1 MFTRNIIAQ
10 IIITLAS
17 INIKLNVELHQDFG
31 KIKDGLILQI
41 LMDGWSEWYFK
52 YWLERKSLDD
62 KRKIARKMI
71 L

>member
-31 KIKDGLILQI
+31 KIKDGLIL
-41 LMDGWSEWYFK
+41 
-52 YWLERKSLDD
+52 
-62 KRKIARKMI
+62 
-71 L
+71 